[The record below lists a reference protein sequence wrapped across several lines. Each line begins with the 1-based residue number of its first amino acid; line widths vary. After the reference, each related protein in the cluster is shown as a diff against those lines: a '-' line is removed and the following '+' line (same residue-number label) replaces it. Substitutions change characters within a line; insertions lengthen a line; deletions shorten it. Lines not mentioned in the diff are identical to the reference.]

1 MLEVTPSAGQAVRD
15 YLANHGLD
23 SAIRVTLEGGG

>member
-1 MLEVTPSAGQAVRD
+1 MLEVTDSASQAVRE
-15 YLANHGLD
+15 YLTSHGLD